1 MRIAGILNNDIVD
14 GDDGICV
21 SLWVQGCPHH
31 CEGCHNPHTWDMNGG
46 KEYSLDEVCSMLYSK
61 ISADN
66 VQRNLSILG
75 GEPLSP
81 HCFKDVLE
89 IIRRVKLKF
98 PNIKIYLWTGYT
110 YEELLS
116 REDQHEI
123 GELFKSLYML
133 IDGRYEQD
141 KRNISLKLRGSSNQR
156 IYMHPHNNYPSCYL
170 KDVTAEIDNV

>member
-116 REDQHEI
+116 REDQH
-123 GELFKSLYML
+123 
-133 IDGRYEQD
+133 
-141 KRNISLKLRGSSNQR
+141 
-156 IYMHPHNNYPSCYL
+156 
-170 KDVTAEIDNV
+170 